1 MSYPDI
7 SRDASTIS
15 PLLADAFAP
24 VADWARANRLNIAP
38 DKSSVTLFTPW
49 TAQVGATPLI
59 TVDNSPVPTDKSPK
73 ILGVTFDPMLTFTPH
88 VSDIAARASG
98 RLQVLKA
105 LAGTSWG
112 QDKETILLT
121 FNAIIKP
128 VLSYAAPVWFPA
140 TCRTNVEKL
149 QRVQNQALRIAS
161 GSLLKADIQHLH
173 SETSVLPLSDH
184 LSLLCAQFLAGALR
198 PAHPSHA
205 LVTQDPGPR
214 NRIPLLQSAF
224 RPAVASFLEDDGT
237 ADPSNH
243 RATISGI
250 HTAAVRA
257 HLTSRAPNRV
267 LQRQAPT
274 ISSTE
279 LALPRHHRTTLSQL
293 RSGQCSRLNSY
304 RRAVG
309 IAESDLC
316 PRCDRGHDTVDHLF
330 DCHEAPTDLS
340 VEDLWR
346 RPVEV
351 ARFISALPSFESL
364 PPLDMQE
371 PRPPPEPP
379 PGV

>member
-1 MSYPDI
+1 MSV
-7 SRDASTIS
+7 
-15 PLLADAFAP
+15 AP
-24 VADWARANRLNIAP
+24 E
-38 DKSSVTLFTPW
+38 KSSVTLFTPW
-49 TAQVGATPLI
+49 TSQVGVSPHI
-59 TVDNSPVPTDKSPK
+59 TIDGTPVPTDRKPK

-88 VSDIAARASG
+88 TSDIAARASS

-121 FNAIIKP
+121 FKAIIKP

-140 TCRTNVEKL
+140 TCRTNIEKL

-173 SETSVLPLSDH
+173 SETSILPLSDH
-184 LSLLCAQFLAGALR
+184 LGVLCAQFLAGALR

-214 NRIPLLQSAF
+214 NRVPLLQSAF
-224 RPAVASFLEDDGT
+224 LPAVAGFLEDDGT
-237 ADPSNH
+237 ADPANH

-250 HTAAVRA
+250 HTAAVGA
-257 HLTSRAPNRV
+257 HLASRIPNRV
-267 LQRQAPT
+267 LQRQAPN
-274 ISSTE
+274 ISPTE
-279 LALPRHHRTTLSQL
+279 LSLPRHFRTTLSQL

-304 RRAVG
+304 RHAIG

-316 PRCDRGHDTVDHLF
+316 PRCDREPDTVSHLF
-330 DCHEAPTDLS
+330 ECPAAPTDLS
-340 VEDLWR
+340 TEDLWS

-351 ARFISALPSFESL
+351 ARHIAALPSFESL
-364 PPLDMQE
+364 PPLEMQE

-379 PGV
+379 PGEGLDA